1 MKKVLFLTIIICYFI
16 LSCKKI
22 NVTEDNYD
30 QTNITIG
37 WYDSILNPSIQNCVT
52 YASALEASLKEGN
65 IEESELKWQSVS
77 IAWRGVE
84 PFIIKDFR
92 NSFLAFRVDTWPVDT
107 SDINE
112 LLNSTK
118 LIDEDFVNRLPSD
131 NVGIYAIEYLVFSKY
146 LEKNE
151 NYYQLLKMLGAM
163 LRTDF
168 LKAEALIEDSEVKF
182 KTSTGYTL
190 SSTIGQVLNQAPQIC
205 EETLLYKIAIP
216 IGYYEYIDLDDKQLE
231 AWRSETSHTIIF
243 HTLKNLKDVFY
254 GVGDSEGL
262 NDFLMSADKKDIV
275 DTADEYFAEAED
287 LYNKL
292 TTPLFGRL
300 EDNKD
305 VLTELRLSFKKI
317 RSLLMISV
325 APTLGFTVTFSDS
338 DGD

>member
-1 MKKVLFLTIIICYFI
+1 MKKVLLLTIITCYFI
-16 LSCKKI
+16 FSCKKI
-22 NVTEDNYD
+22 DVIEDNYD

-52 YASALEASLKEGN
+52 YSNALETSLKEEN
-65 IEESELKWQSVS
+65 IKESEIEWQNIS
-77 IAWRGVE
+77 IAWRGLE
-84 PFIIKDFR
+84 SFIIKDFR
-92 NSFLAFRVDTWPVDT
+92 NSFLAFRIDTWPVDT
-107 SDINE
+107 SDIKE
-112 LLNSTK
+112 VLRSTE

-131 NVGIYAIEYLVFSKY
+131 NVGVYAIEYLLFSKH

-151 NYYQLLKMLGAM
+151 NYYQLLKILGVT

-168 LKAEALIEDSEVKF
+168 LKAEAIIADSEVEF

-205 EETLLYKIAIP
+205 EEALRYKIAIP
-216 IGYYEYIDLDDKQLE
+216 IGYYEYVYLDDKKLE

-300 EDNKD
+300 VENKD

-317 RSLLMISV
+317 RSLLMITV